1 MTTWSSRRPCL
12 ISHIY
17 PFWWIPF
24 FAGACYIVHYRL
36 SPCTQIFRY
45 LDIGQLM
52 SLWFWAGLLLHGV
65 AFYRYSIPDLLL
77 VFNNMISNGKKPP
90 SLDLLLLFIAINSVF
105 LFLIFFAGIVT
116 ECFLQN
122 TLRHRERFSRWLQD
136 GDD

>member
-1 MTTWSSRRPCL
+1 
-12 ISHIY
+12 
-17 PFWWIPF
+17 
-24 FAGACYIVHYRL
+24 
-36 SPCTQIFRY
+36 
-45 LDIGQLM
+45 M